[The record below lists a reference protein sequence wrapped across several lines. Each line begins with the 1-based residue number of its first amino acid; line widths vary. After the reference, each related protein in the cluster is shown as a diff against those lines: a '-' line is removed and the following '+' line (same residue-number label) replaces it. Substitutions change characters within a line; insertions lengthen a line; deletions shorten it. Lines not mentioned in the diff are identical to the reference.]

1 MKTKFLFILILSFF
15 TSKNATAQSSFAV
28 EVKGKGEPVLL
39 LPGFGCTGAV
49 WDATVAELSKTNECH
64 VFTFA
69 GFGKVAPINSPWLSQ
84 IKDELITYVKS
95 KKLKKPTL
103 IGHSLGG
110 TLSLWMAIQETTLF
124 KKIIAVDAIPCA
136 AALMIPN
143 YKGDVIPYD
152 NPQSKMMLN
161 MDDKSFHA
169 MNAQSTPFMCLNKEK
184 QKLINEWMAM
194 ADRKTYVNGYIDLL
208 NLDLR
213 KDIAK
218 IKIPVFVLAATQ
230 PNLETVTK
238 TYTDQYQN
246 LPSIT
251 IHYAENSAHFV
262 MFDQP
267 EWYLKEVK
275 QIMQ

>member
-28 EVKGKGEPVLL
+28 EVKGKGEPVLM

-69 GFGKVAPINSPWLSQ
+69 GFGQVAPINSPWLSQ
-84 IKDELITYVKS
+84 IKDELITYIKS

-110 TLSLWMAIQETTLF
+110 TLSLWMAVQETTLF

-143 YKGDVIPYD
+143 YKGDLIPYD

-161 MDDKSFHA
+161 MDDKSFNA

-184 QKLINEWMAM
+184 QTLINEWMAM

-238 TYTDQYQN
+238 TYIDQYQN
-246 LPSIT
+246 LRSIT